1 MSVSKRVQQ
10 LTPSATLAT
19 AAKAQQLKDQ
29 GIDVISLTLGEP
41 DFHTQKHIQQAAI
54 QAITDGVASF
64 YTASTGMKQLKQGI
78 LDRTKADIGVTYELD
93 EVVVTHGAKFGLYSL
108 FQALLDPEDE
118 VIIPAP
124 YWVSYVEQ
132 VKLAEG
138 VAKKLVPKSAHQFK
152 VTLAELEALR
162 SEKTKALV
170 LTSPSNPTGAV
181 YTKEELVEIG
191 QWAVRHNI
199 YIIADEI
206 YGKLVYN
213 GMVFHSLASLGEQI
227 KKQILLINGVSKA
240 YSMTGWR
247 IGYVLGDKE
256 IIAGI
261 GAVASQATSNPAT
274 VSQYAA
280 LEALTGPQ
288 DKVEEMRLAFEERLN
303 VIYPL
308 VKALPGVKLTK
319 PEGAFY
325 LFPDVKETVAL
336 CGYSDTQ
343 SFVDALLEE
352 AHVAVVAGAGF
363 GAPDHIRLS
372 YATDLETLKEAV
384 KRMQHFIEKKSK
396 KV

>member
-19 AAKAQQLKDQ
+19 AAKAQRLKDQ

-41 DFHTQKHIQQAAI
+41 DFHTPKHIQQAAI

-78 LDRTKADIGVTYELD
+78 LDRTKADIGVAYELD

-138 VAKKLVPKSAHQFK
+138 VAKKLVPQSAHQFK
-152 VTLAELEALR
+152 VTLAELEKLT

-181 YTKEELVEIG
+181 YTKEELKEIG

-247 IGYVLGDKE
+247 IGYVLGDQE

-336 CGYSDTQ
+336 CGYSDTE

-384 KRMQHFIEKKSK
+384 KRMQYFIEKKSK

>member
-1 MSVSKRVQQ
+1 M
-10 LTPSATLAT
+10 
-19 AAKAQQLKDQ
+19 
-29 GIDVISLTLGEP
+29 
-41 DFHTQKHIQQAAI
+41 
-54 QAITDGVASF
+54 
-64 YTASTGMKQLKQGI
+64 
-78 LDRTKADIGVTYELD
+78 
-93 EVVVTHGAKFGLYSL
+93 
-108 FQALLDPEDE
+108 
-118 VIIPAP
+118 
-124 YWVSYVEQ
+124 
-132 VKLAEG
+132 
-138 VAKKLVPKSAHQFK
+138 
-152 VTLAELEALR
+152 
-162 SEKTKALV
+162 
-170 LTSPSNPTGAV
+170 
-181 YTKEELVEIG
+181 
-191 QWAVRHNI
+191 
-199 YIIADEI
+199 
-206 YGKLVYN
+206 
-213 GMVFHSLASLGEQI
+213 
-227 KKQILLINGVSKA
+227 
-240 YSMTGWR
+240 
-247 IGYVLGDKE
+247 LGDQE

>member
-41 DFHTQKHIQQAAI
+41 DFHTPKHIQQAAI

-78 LDRTKADIGVTYELD
+78 LDRTKADIGVAYELD

-181 YTKEELVEIG
+181 YTKEELVDIG